1 MGMIFN
7 EALMLADMAEAL
19 NRVERLVSGVVAKP
33 ELLSGGLVDRVST
46 ITRVV
51 QVAWPDKDAHAVLAA
66 ILINQMID
74 LENMDKSDISSM

>member
-1 MGMIFN
+1 MIFN

-33 ELLSGGLVDRVST
+33 QLLSGGLVDRVST

-51 QVAWPDKDAHAVLAA
+51 RMGWPDKDAHAVLAA